1 MSEWFVVNNIK
12 EFTNKARSIV
22 YKNFGSSDDKT
33 DLDILM
39 DDIKKEEEA
48 EFEKVLSYQESLV
61 IVRQNVKKEI
71 NKKNKKIRYI
81 LDEEIFSNIIHM
93 LNDRMVS
100 NIINNLVNKG
110 VIETGYDANI
120 NDFIFWIKDNDE
132 TTEEKPETD

>member
-110 VIETGYDANI
+110 VIETGYDADI